1 MVGLVVIQANIHL
14 WRIEI
19 NRDNLKH
26 EIQENARQIYIRAFH
41 VLPTLLARYFLH
53 KGERTQDLS
62 LSTYDNYWNTFW
74 ETKDIFRTDLPFTK
88 FDKPIGELT
97 PFESRKAGI
106 VSILAEKIQ
115 RTNVSSVL
123 EVGSGTGLNL
133 LLLAP
138 VFPHVTFTGLEPSE
152 SGVKISN
159 KLVKA
164 PPPEFEEAHKTGEIR
179 NIEIIRGFILDIEAV
194 ERLTNYKFDL
204 VYTSAVLE
212 QLHNYVDIAFE
223 NIFKLTS
230 KYFLFFEEWL
240 EANHLIQNYLTLI
253 RSDYFRLSWNYLHRY
268 EGIEILERSIPSIQP
283 SWLKYG
289 VVFGKKS

>member
-1 MVGLVVIQANIHL
+1 MVIPVHIHL
-14 WRIEI
+14 WRREI
-19 NRDNLKH
+19 SRDNLKH
-26 EIQENARQIYIRAFH
+26 EILENARQIYLRAFH
-41 VLPTLLARYFLH
+41 ILPMLLARYFLH
-53 KGERTQDLS
+53 RGEKTQDLS
-62 LSTYDNYWNTFW
+62 LSTYNNYWNSFW

-123 EVGSGTGLNL
+123 EVGSGAGLNL

-138 VFPHVTFTGLEPSE
+138 AFPHVTFTGLEPSE
-152 SGVKISN
+152 SGVRISN
-159 KLVKA
+159 KFINN
-164 PPPEFEEAHKTGEIR
+164 PPPEFEEAHKAGGIR
-179 NIEIIRGFILDIEAV
+179 NVRIIRGSILDNEAV
-194 ERLTNYKFDL
+194 EQLANYKFNL

-212 QLHNYVDIAFE
+212 QLHNYVDIALE

-240 EANHLIQNYLTLI
+240 EANYLMHNYLTLVH
-253 RSDYFRLSWNYLHRY
+253 SDYFRLSWNYLNRY
-268 EGIEILERSIPSIQP
+268 EDIEVLERSIPSIQP